1 MRYDDESR
9 MKTVLIDLTSLNTSL
24 RLRGI
29 GRHIQQLAS
38 GLSEIDQDE
47 RGGVRI
53 LGLLQLAPLGKISI
67 SENFRDFGGELR
79 NRTPSRLD
87 DQRARW
93 LRRIAL
99 ERAAA
104 SVGANLVHLPDPHA
118 TPFRLPSLGP
128 LRVVTCHD
136 LAQTRVHTRSPGQH
150 AIAAIQRRRQA
161 RRFKAADH
169 VIAISSYTAEDL
181 RSLIDLPATRVSVVY
196 NGIDLERWSHQA
208 DPQQDALVRRKYG
221 VREGA
226 FVLYVGHAAWRKNR
240 SGMLRALRHAREA
253 RPDLGLQLVWAGRLG
268 VDEASTIDLE
278 ARNLGIR
285 HAVRLLS
292 YVSDSE
298 LASLYRSAIAH
309 LFVSRHEGFG
319 LTVVEAMACGCP
331 VITTRRTSLAEV
343 AGDAAIQVEPDEHEH
358 IGDALLRVAE
368 DPEMRQDLIRRGI
381 ARAQRFTQ
389 ARQARETLNVYQR
402 VLGLRP

>member
-1 MRYDDESR
+1 
-9 MKTVLIDLTSLNTSL
+9 MKTVLIDLTALNTSL

-29 GRHIQQLAS
+29 GRHVQQLAA
-38 GLSEIDQDE
+38 GLSVIDQDAHGE
-47 RGGVRI
+47 VRI
-53 LGLLQLAPLGKISI
+53 LGLLQLDPFGNSKIS
-67 SENFRDFGGELR
+67 EDFRDFGGEPR
-79 NRTPSRLD
+79 SRSPSRLD
-87 DQRARW
+87 DQRAQW
-93 LRRIAL
+93 LRRVAL
-99 ERAAA
+99 EHAAA
-104 SVGANLVHLPDPHA
+104 RVQADLVHLPDSHA
-118 TPFRLPSLGP
+118 TPLHFPSHGP

-136 LAQTRVHTRSPGQH
+136 LAQARVYSRSPMQRTV
-150 AIAAIQRRRQA
+150 AAIQRHRQA
-161 RRFKAADH
+161 RRFLAADH

-181 RSLIDLPATRVSVVY
+181 RSLFGLPAARVSVVY
-196 NGIDLERWSHQA
+196 NGIDLARWTHQG
-208 DPQQDALVRRKYG
+208 DPQEDALVRRKYG
-221 VREGA
+221 VRDGA
-226 FVLYVGHAAWRKNR
+226 FALYVGHAAWRKNQ

-268 VDEASTIDLE
+268 IDEASTIDRE

-292 YVSDSE
+292 YVSDAE
-298 LASLYRSAIAH
+298 LASLYRSAVAH

-331 VITTRRTSLAEV
+331 VITTRRTALAEV
-343 AGDAAIQVEPDEHEH
+343 AGDAAIHVEPDEHEH

-368 DPEMRQDLIRRGI
+368 DPALRQDIIRRGI

-389 ARQARETLNVYQR
+389 NRQAQETLIVYQR